1 MLVTDRRRAFGR
13 RADVDARDPGQ
24 GSLFAPDALTPPA
37 KPPRPTPDPF
47 APPRPPAASTPPAEA
62 LSPSQSDLV
71 AAPPDAIAPS
81 PDALAPRADAVAPSA
96 DALTPP
102 ADPVGPSAD
111 VLTPPADP
119 TALPADACAPP
130 ADRAAL
136 PADEVAPSVEALR
149 AAPDV
154 AWSDYAGEAEDA
166 LVGSGY
172 ADTAD
177 LEPAHARVTT
187 SRSVL
192 AGPTLDDVM
201 SRAWEGLRAEVPTP
215 CPVCRAEIEPSAHGR
230 CGACGSTLD

>member
-13 RADVDARDPGQ
+13 PADVEQRDPGQ

-47 APPRPPAASTPPAEA
+47 APPRPPAASTPPADA
-62 LSPSQSDLV
+62 LTPSRSDLV
-71 AAPPDAIAPS
+71 APPPDAIAPS
-81 PDALAPRADAVAPSA
+81 PDALVPRADAVAPPA
-96 DALTPP
+96 DTLTPP
-102 ADPVGPSAD
+102 ADPI
-111 VLTPPADP
+111 
-119 TALPADACAPP
+119 ALPE
-130 ADRAAL
+130 
-136 PADEVAPSVEALR
+136 DEIAPSVEALR
-149 AAPDV
+149 AAPAV
-154 AWSDYAGEAEDA
+154 AWPDYAGEADDA
-166 LVGSGY
+166 VVAAGY

-187 SRSVL
+187 LRAVL